1 MNYKCIFTRNPSSTL
16 VSISLASLLAL
27 CPCQNLWGQNNSPT
41 KTDTLGT
48 AVVTG
53 YAAKGDMQQAVPT
66 QQLTSVQMQQMG
78 VSDIGGALRR
88 LSGLQLRDYGGAGGL
103 KTVSAR
109 GLGAAHTVVAYD
121 GLALGDAR
129 QGQTDLSRFNTEYL
143 DGLTLSIADVPN
155 LLCPVRN
162 LGAALLEMHPQQT
175 DSTRRLS
182 GRAGINVGSF
192 GAVAPSLRL
201 LGKCTDRVTLGL
213 SSHFY
218 RADNNYPFILQN
230 GKITTHETRDHSH
243 MQAYTV
249 QGDLSAT
256 DQAGGK
262 WQMLLFYNNDDR
274 ELPGQVLY
282 YTQKGTESL
291 DKQTAF
297 AQLRQERRWN
307 DWKWMC
313 AAKFS
318 FSESLYDDTNPQYPT
333 GALQQNYWQRE
344 WYATTGLMRHFQR
357 FSAAYA
363 ADYTYTS
370 LNSNQKAAPRAQ
382 RHSLQQALSLR
393 YTHRVLTATA
403 RVLAYDDW
411 NSCPVGEAAQNAH
424 HISPTADVTAHLVSW
439 HKGAEHWGRLRARVL
454 YKESYRVPTFSET
467 YYYHLGTQRLRP
479 ELARQ
484 TGAGLTLQTQPAP
497 WWQNLEVSADAYFN
511 HVRDRI
517 SAIPY
522 NLYVWQTVNMGLV
535 NIWGT
540 DVTLH
545 STFRPAERHLLL
557 LHTNYSWQKATDRT
571 DPTSRSYGKQ
581 PAYMPQHTLGASLA
595 WENPWANLSIS
606 LTALSERWSTNEHA
620 AGTLLPAY
628 AEWGVGAYR
637 EVKLPRGVRLNLRA
651 DVLNLFNKQ
660 YEIVRRYPMPGRHWK
675 VGATIAF

>member
-1 MNYKCIFTRNPSSTL
+1 
-16 VSISLASLLAL
+16 
-27 CPCQNLWGQNNSPT
+27 
-41 KTDTLGT
+41 
-48 AVVTG
+48 
-53 YAAKGDMQQAVPT
+53 
-66 QQLTSVQMQQMG
+66 
-78 VSDIGGALRR
+78 
-88 LSGLQLRDYGGAGGL
+88 
-103 KTVSAR
+103 
-109 GLGAAHTVVAYD
+109 
-121 GLALGDAR
+121 
-129 QGQTDLSRFNTEYL
+129 
-143 DGLTLSIADVPN
+143 
-155 LLCPVRN
+155 
-162 LGAALLEMHPQQT
+162 MHPQQT

-182 GRAGINVGSF
+182 GRAGINVGAF

-201 LGKCTDRVTLGL
+201 QGKCTDRVTLGL

-262 WQMLLFYNNDDR
+262 WQMLLFYNNDTR
-274 ELPGQVLY
+274 ELPGQVMY
-282 YTQKGTESL
+282 YTQKGTEQL
-291 DKQTAF
+291 DEQRAF

-344 WYATTGLMRHFQR
+344 WYATTGVMRTFRR

-363 ADYTYTS
+363 ADYTHTS
-370 LNSNQKAAPRAQ
+370 LNSNQSAAPRAK

-403 RVLAYDDW
+403 RVQAYDDW

-439 HKGAEHWGRLRARVL
+439 HKDAEHWGRLRARVL

-484 TGAGLTLQTQPAP
+484 TGAGLTLQAQPAP

-522 NLYVWQTVNMGLV
+522 NLYVWQTVNMGRV

>member
-1 MNYKCIFTRNPSSTL
+1 MSTL

-27 CPCQNLWGQNNSPT
+27 CPCQNLWGQNNSPA
-41 KTDTLGT
+41 KVDTLGT

-66 QQLTSVQMQQMG
+66 QQLTSAQMQQMG
-78 VSDIGGALRR
+78 VSDIGGALQR

-262 WQMLLFYNNDDR
+262 WQMLLFYNNDAR

-291 DKQTAF
+291 DEQTAF

-307 DWKWMC
+307 DWTWMS

-318 FSESLYDDTNPQYPT
+318 FSESLYDDVNPQYPT
-333 GALQQNYWQRE
+333 GALRQNYWQRE
-344 WYATTGLMRHFQR
+344 WYATTGVMRTFRR

-363 ADYTYTS
+363 ADYTHTS
-370 LNSNQKAAPRAQ
+370 LNSNQSVAPRAK

-411 NSCPVGEAAQNAH
+411 NSCPDGEAAQNAH
-424 HISPTADVTAHLVSW
+424 NISPTADVTAHLVSW
-439 HKGAEHWGRLRARVL
+439 HKDAEHWGRLRARVL
-454 YKESYRVPTFSET
+454 YKESYRVPTFSEM

-484 TGAGLTLQTQPAP
+484 TGAGLTLQAQPAP
-497 WWQNLEVSADAYFN
+497 WWKNLEVSADAYFN

-522 NLYVWQTVNMGLV
+522 NLYVWQTVNMGRV

-581 PAYMPQHTLGASLA
+581 PAYMPRHTLGASVA
-595 WENPWANLSIS
+595 WENPWVNLNIS

-675 VGATIAF
+675 VGATVAF

>member
-1 MNYKCIFTRNPSSTL
+1 MSTL

-27 CPCQNLWGQNNSPT
+27 CPCQNLWGQNNSPA
-41 KTDTLGT
+41 KVDTLGT

-66 QQLTSVQMQQMG
+66 QQLTSAQMQQMG
-78 VSDIGGALRR
+78 VSDIGGALQR

-162 LGAALLEMHPQQT
+162 LGAALLEMHSQQT
-175 DSTRRLS
+175 DSTHRLS

-249 QGDLSAT
+249 QGNLSAT

-262 WQMLLFYNNDDR
+262 WQMLLFYNNDAR
-274 ELPGQVLY
+274 ELPGQVMY
-282 YTQKGTESL
+282 YTQKGTEQL
-291 DKQTAF
+291 DEQRAF

-318 FSESLYDDTNPQYPT
+318 FSESLYDDINPQYPT
-333 GALQQNYWQRE
+333 GALRQNYWQRE
-344 WYATTGLMRHFQR
+344 WYATTGVMRHFQR

-393 YTHRVLTATA
+393 YIHRVLTATA

-439 HKGAEHWGRLRARVL
+439 HKDAEHWGRLRARVL

-484 TGAGLTLQTQPAP
+484 TGAGLTLQAQPAP

-522 NLYVWQTVNMGLV
+522 NLYVWQTVNMGRV

-545 STFRPAERHLLL
+545 STFCPAERHLLL